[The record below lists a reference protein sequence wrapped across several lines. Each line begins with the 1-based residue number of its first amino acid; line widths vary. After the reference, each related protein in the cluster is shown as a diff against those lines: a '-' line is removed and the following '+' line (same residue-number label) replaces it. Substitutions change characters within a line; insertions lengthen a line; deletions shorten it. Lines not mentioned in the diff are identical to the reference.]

1 MARRRARRV
10 GTLTEVNLRISIH
23 VRPVSHPGFGAVLD
37 EALDRGGDRVPGLF
51 LGTLTDD

>member
-1 MARRRARRV
+1 V